1 MKSTSYI
8 EIFVG
13 LDQFLPLWPV
23 CLCSS
28 VSYYSNTSNNIL
40 RMFTKFSV
48 APEGLGKTITRK
60 SLSHVT
66 PRASGWWDIKLFST
80 SRKYLS
86 SKTVNR
92 KSKLA
97 FILPNSDGAKR
108 IGPHNWDILSVLV
121 GSLLGNCISERER
134 SGGVRF
140 WFKQFETH
148 KNYAFWLYGFFNERG
163 YCSNNLP
170 VLYKYPVNSEPSATD
185 RYYRMVT
192 YRFTSLM
199 WLHKLFFNHNKQK
212 KVPKNI
218 FDLLTPLSLAVWMCD
233 RGSYYNSNLL
243 VSGGIYRPL
252 MGSVRSEGRIILHTN
267 CFTKEEVLLLS
278 WALETKFNIKSTL
291 RNYHDSFLLHIK
303 PESVPLL
310 KKLLEPY
317 KHIPTLCSKLGL

>member
-1 MKSTSYI
+1 M
-8 EIFVG
+8 
-13 LDQFLPLWPV
+13 P
-23 CLCSS
+23 
-28 VSYYSNTSNNIL
+28 
-40 RMFTKFSV
+40 KFIKNLAPRWV
-48 APEGLGKTITRK
+48 AALEGRTIKTK

-66 PRASGWWDIKLFST
+66 RWDIKLFST
-80 SRKYLS
+80 YRQ
-86 SKTVNR
+86 TVNSKNVNS

-97 FILPNSDGAKR
+97 FILPNFDGAKR

-121 GSLLGNCISERER
+121 GSLLGNCISKRER

-148 KNYAFWLYGFFNERG
+148 KNYAFWLYDFFNERG

-170 VLYKYPVNSEPSATD
+170 VIYKYPVNSSEGASATD

-199 WLHKLFFNHNKQK
+199 WLHKLFYNHNKQK
-212 KVPKNI
+212 IVPKNI
-218 FDLLTPLSLAVWMCD
+218 FDLLTPLSLAVWICD
-233 RGSYYNSNLL
+233 RGSYYKSSGNLL
-243 VSGGIYRPL
+243 ATPSSREGGIYRPL

-278 WALETKFNIKSTL
+278 LALETKFNIKSTL